1 MLSQLRKFNH
11 PNVIT
16 TYDLLYRSHLN
27 IDADFIIRV
36 GKPVISKIK
45 SMAYTNAFQILVQ
58 NNDKID
64 VFPTPPHLI

>member
-1 MLSQLRKFNH
+1 MQHQAVDQILTYATIHDLQSCDPLSQLRKFNH

-36 GKPVISKIK
+36 GKPVISK
-45 SMAYTNAFQILVQ
+45 N
-58 NNDKID
+58 
-64 VFPTPPHLI
+64 